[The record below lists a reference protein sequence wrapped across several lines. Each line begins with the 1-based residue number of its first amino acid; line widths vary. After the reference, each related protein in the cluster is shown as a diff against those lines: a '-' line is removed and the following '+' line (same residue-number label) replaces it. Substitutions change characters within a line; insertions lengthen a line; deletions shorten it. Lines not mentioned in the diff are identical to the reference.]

1 MLYIIVGP
9 SGAGKTTFIRLAVQY
24 YPSCKPI
31 SVDVCSSTN
40 RQYEEN
46 LGRRSVSFEEFNQ
59 NINSKHYSSVCTY
72 LNSKYG
78 FKIPQDYD
86 RPDVVYLLDYPGDY
100 PQCLDMKCYC
110 WKGILILPP
119 SISMLKKRLIAC
131 NRISRIKSAQEEYYE
146 CIDDIIHKK
155 FADSI
160 WTIVINDQ
168 ISSLKK
174 ATSDL
179 IHE

>member
-9 SGAGKTTFIRLAVQY
+9 SGAGKTTFISLAVQHY
-24 YPSCKPI
+24 RCKPI
-31 SVDVCSSTN
+31 TVDVYSPTN

-46 LGRRSVSFEEFNQ
+46 LGRRKVSLDEIEQ
-59 NINSKHYSSVCTY
+59 NINCAQYSSVCTY

-78 FKIPQDYD
+78 FIIPEDYN

-100 PQCLDMKCYC
+100 PQCSDIKDYC

-119 SISMLKKRLIAC
+119 SVNTLKRRLLIC
-131 NRISRIKSAQEEYYE
+131 NRIDRMESAQEEYYE
-146 CIDDIIHKK
+146 CLEDINRKN
-155 FADSI
+155 FCDSI

-168 ISSLKK
+168 ISSLRKV
-174 ATSDL
+174 AASL
-179 IHE
+179 